1 MRRAIEVIIFTACLL
16 AALVLPEQAYLA
28 AAGAPHAVLPKG
40 TVLTLKLQEEIS
52 SDTVQSGDEVNA
64 LLLGEVAIDGV
75 PILVSRT
82 PAEAEITHVH
92 GSGVYGHSGTLTVEV
107 RAIRAL
113 NGVVISLEGEKSQ
126 KVANHD
132 NAWTQGLVGGLFIKG
147 AHARY
152 RRGTVLHAT
161 VAEDTD
167 LGMTVE
173 ELQAVYE
180 AWQQRQDEEKRARAR
195 ASRKR

>member
-1 MRRAIEVIIFTACLL
+1 M
-16 AALVLPEQAYLA
+16 AALVLPEQACLA
-28 AAGAPHAVLPKG
+28 AAGEPHAVLPKG

-52 SDTVQSGDEVNA
+52 SDTAQSGDEVKA

-82 PAEAEITHVH
+82 HAEAEITHVH

-113 NGVVISLEGEKSQ
+113 NGVVIPLEGEKSQ

-180 AWQQRQDEEKRARAR
+180 AWQQRQDEEKRAKAR

>member
-16 AALVLPEQAYLA
+16 AALVLPEQACLA
-28 AAGAPHAVLPKG
+28 AAGEPHAVLPKG

-180 AWQQRQDEEKRARAR
+180 AWQQRQDEEKRAKAR

>member
-16 AALVLPEQAYLA
+16 AALVLPEQACLA
-28 AAGAPHAVLPKG
+28 AAGEPHAVLPKG

-113 NGVVISLEGEKSQ
+113 NGVVILLEGEKSQ

-180 AWQQRQDEEKRARAR
+180 AWQQRQDEEKRAKAR

>member
-1 MRRAIEVIIFTACLL
+1 MRRAIEAIIFTACLL

-52 SDTVQSGDEVNA
+52 SDTAQSGDEVKA

-107 RAIRAL
+107 HAIRAL
-113 NGVVISLEGEKSQ
+113 NGVVIPLEGEKSQ

-152 RRGTVLHAT
+152 RRGTILHAT

-180 AWQQRQDEEKRARAR
+180 VWQQRQDEEKRAMVRAP
-195 ASRKR
+195 RKR